1 MSNAMSEF
9 DTISAYAR
17 TIKNNYERYGIFISR
32 GWCSEIMGSLPG
44 DNAITWSKDWKELCR
59 QIAYDQRR
67 PFVWA
72 RVYGEYCRVE
82 MKKLK
87 YLSPV
92 MSVFLLGE
100 GRRELQLYSN
110 KTKWYV
116 RCNKEVFD
124 IWLGHLLTEEC
135 QRALTTP
142 RKLMRKQHADIP
154 NAA

>member
-1 MSNAMSEF
+1 MSEF

-17 TIKNNYERYGIFISR
+17 AIKNNFERYGIFIR
-32 GWCSEIMGSLPG
+32 GAASSEIMGWLPG
-44 DNAITWSKDWKELCR
+44 DNAITWSNDWKALCR
-59 QIAYDQRR
+59 EIAYDMRR

-72 RVYGEYCRVE
+72 QGSGDHWRIE

-92 MSVFLLGE
+92 MSVFLLAE
-100 GRRELQLYSN
+100 GRRELQLYSD
-110 KTKWYV
+110 KTNWYV
-116 RCNKEVFD
+116 RCNREIFD
-124 IWLGHLLTEEC
+124 IWLEHLLTEEC

-142 RKLMRKQHADIP
+142 RKHMRRQHADIP